1 MSFHPH
7 DVRRRAFAAAL
18 LVILPLVLLGA
29 AFFRTQVLEHDQFA
43 LRSETNRLR
52 PIPLPAPRAAIYDRH
67 GRIIAESVPGYTV
80 SLIAKNADSLRTTLD
95 RLAESIDLDQRQI
108 EATMRRYAAMPSR
121 PALVLA
127 DARFDL
133 VSVLEELRADFPGL
147 IIQAS
152 PRRYYPE
159 GEAVSAF
166 VGYTGEIGERE
177 LAQPE
182 YADYKAGQQ
191 IGKDGLERSYEE
203 RLRGREGTRYVE
215 VDARNRIV
223 REQGARTERPP
234 ETPQAL
240 MTNIDL
246 NLQKYAASLF
256 GDSLQGGIVVMD
268 PHTGGVLALHS
279 APGYDPNRFIGGVS
293 HSYYDSLNTDPRKP
307 LYNKALKGRYEPA
320 STFKLATAAIG
331 LELGLVDM
339 GTRMPQPCYGSY
351 VVGGRAFKC
360 WKSTGHGNV
369 TLQQA
374 IAGSCNVY
382 FYQLGLRIGLRRL
395 LAGGV
400 TLNLTERSGIDLY
413 GENRPNFPEA
423 FAYFDR
429 KFGEGRWVASGIT
442 ANLSIGQGENLQ
454 TITSMARFY
463 SALAT
468 DGHAAT
474 PTVAQRQPRRERVL
488 NLDDAQLA
496 GLRDA
501 MLDVVSSRGTAG
513 SAALQGIQIAGKTGT
528 AQNSQGADHAWFVG
542 FAPAEHPTMVVAV
555 MVEFGLSG
563 GVAARLASKV
573 IGYHLQAPTAPIPI
587 TDEPE

>member
-7 DVRRRAFAAAL
+7 DVRRRAFAAAV
-18 LVILPLVLLGA
+18 LVLLPLILLGA
-29 AFFRTQVLEHDQFA
+29 AFFRTQVLEHEQFA
-43 LRSETNRLR
+43 VQSETNRLR

-67 GRIIAESVPGYTV
+67 GRIIAESVPGYSV
-80 SLIAKNADSLRTTLD
+80 SLIAKNADSLRATLG
-95 RLAESIDLDQRQI
+95 RLAESIELDERQI
-108 EATMRRYAAMPSR
+108 EATVRRYTAMPSR

-127 DARFDL
+127 DAQFDL
-133 VSVLEELRADFPGL
+133 VSVLEELRTDFPGL

-152 PRRYYPE
+152 PKRYYPA

-166 VGYTGEIGERE
+166 VGYTGEIAERE
-177 LAQPE
+177 LAQDE

-191 IGKDGLERSYEE
+191 IGKDGLERTYEN

-223 REQGARTERPP
+223 REQGARTEQPP
-234 ETPQAL
+234 ETPEAL

-246 NLQKYAASLF
+246 DLQRYAASLF
-256 GDSLQGGIVVMD
+256 GDTLQGGVVVMD

-293 HSYYDSLNTDPRKP
+293 HSYYDSLQTDPRKP

-339 GTRMPQPCYGSY
+339 DTRMAQPCNGGY
-351 VVGGRAFKC
+351 VIGGRRFKC
-360 WKSTGHGNV
+360 WKRDGHGAV
-369 TLQQA
+369 TLRQA

-400 TLNLTERSGIDLY
+400 ALNMSERSGIDLF
-413 GENRPNFPEA
+413 GENRPTFPES
-423 FAYFDR
+423 FAYYDR
-429 KFGEGRWVASGIT
+429 QFGEGNWVEGGRT
-442 ANLSIGQGENLQ
+442 LNLSIGQGENVQ

-474 PTVAQRQPRRERVL
+474 PTVAQQAPRREKVL
-488 NLDDAQLA
+488 NLDDAQIA
-496 GLRDA
+496 GLRTA

-513 SAALQGIQIAGKTGT
+513 SAALEGIQIAGKTGT
-528 AQNSQGADHAWFVG
+528 AQNPRGNDHAWFVG
-542 FAPAEHPTMVVAV
+542 FAPAEHPTIVVAV
-555 MVEFGLSG
+555 MIEYGQSG
-563 GVAARLASKV
+563 GVAARMASKV
-573 IGYHLQAPTAPIPI
+573 IGYHLKQPTAPII
-587 TDEPE
+587 VTDEIE